1 MFNDVYLLK
10 ATSSRGGITSGQR
23 LWSTTGNSR
32 QGTQTPWQAR
42 LPANKLSIHAAAL
55 LAEVDTRNVNSAS
68 NKINASPELQVM
80 GVANCTPLKAYFA
93 YFSFHL
99 IIFISSH
106 SSHHALLHSLK
117 RMQIFQAFPEANG
130 SLPRALYRLVDP
142 SAPVEFPPPG
152 TVKLSPADNR
162 ELDKLVAALGRNKS
176 TWRRALMLH
185 EWLLQS
191 GHKVDDRLC
200 TSLIRVC
207 AQHGQAATA
216 LQLYDWMRT
225 PKASGGGGMD
235 CTVYTY
241 TAAMRAA
248 LTGNML
254 DDAMRVWGHAEAD
267 HPDEIDCRLCTT
279 LIEVCSRRSDVEQA
293 LKIYKRMKDAPK
305 DSKLAPSVHAFTA
318 AMRAAAEGGKPA
330 AALSIWDD
338 MQAAGCKATGHA
350 YSAVISACTAG
361 GEWQR
366 AVALFDE
373 MLAWNIKPDVV
384 SCTALITALGVDGQW
399 ERAEKV
405 VEWML
410 RSDIRPNVRTYT
422 ALVGALSN
430 ARQWNRA
437 KDLVRRMKSHA
448 LGQGLEP
455 NAYTY
460 SAMLKAMGDH
470 GQWAMA
476 EDLFTELE
484 AEAQAALTN
493 PSNPSQECPE
503 DTGDGTESLEER
515 LITEMVVART
525 AELAL
530 GVGDGKDSN
539 AQEMA
544 ILMSNQSTL
553 RTPFSYFSSQ
563 QDDKISIGTTQ
574 KAQPAV
580 KGDQHLGDWTVDIA
594 ASCGLQFDLGS
605 AVNGRQ
611 HTSAGMVQLKPALES
626 GIISTSSQAKVS
638 KPRGVVNEVVCGALM
653 IAYERAG
660 KWSKAV
666 EVIDRAKALGLE
678 PNTVMYNIAL
688 SALGKAGQVDLARE
702 MFGECSQPDAV
713 TYETMIAAYGMA
725 GRPNCAEEMLVSM
738 RKAGF
743 VPQDYAYCG
752 LIAAYGLTGNWKA
765 AFEVKERARRDG
777 VPPSVHLYNALMAA
791 CERARM
797 YDKAVALGKE
807 MVSLGISPNVSTREL
822 LDGVCRS
829 GVAAVEAQQATITAL
844 SAAVAAAGTVMIRA
858 GIF

>member
-1 MFNDVYLLK
+1 MQL
-10 ATSSRGGITSGQR
+10 
-23 LWSTTGNSR
+23 
-32 QGTQTPWQAR
+32 
-42 LPANKLSIHAAAL
+42 
-55 LAEVDTRNVNSAS
+55 
-68 NKINASPELQVM
+68 
-80 GVANCTPLKAYFA
+80 
-93 YFSFHL
+93 
-99 IIFISSH
+99 
-106 SSHHALLHSLK
+106 
-117 RMQIFQAFPEANG
+117 QIFQVFPEANG

-152 TVKLSPADNR
+152 TVKLSPSDNR

-207 AQHGQAATA
+207 AQHGQATTA

-225 PKASGGGGMD
+225 PRAAGGGGMD

-254 DDAMRVWGHAEAD
+254 DDAMRVWSHAEAD

-279 LIEVCSRRSDVEQA
+279 LIEVCSRRADVEQA
-293 LKIYKRMKDAPK
+293 LKVYKRMKDAPK

-318 AMRAAAEGGKPA
+318 AMRAAAEGGRPS

-384 SCTALITALGVDGQW
+384 SCTALITALGADGQW

-410 RSDIRPNVRTYT
+410 RNDIRPNVRTYT

-430 ARQWNRA
+430 AKQWDRA
-437 KDLVRRMKSHA
+437 EDLVRRMKSRS

-476 EDLFTELE
+476 EALFTELE
-484 AEAQAALTN
+484 AEAHAEMANQNDSHEHCLDA
-493 PSNPSQECPE
+493 E
-503 DTGDGTESLEER
+503 DGTESLEER
-515 LITEMVVART
+515 LVTEMVVART

-530 GVGDGKDSN
+530 GIADGKE
-539 AQEMA
+539 AGALALQ
-544 ILMSNQSTL
+544 NQSVL
-553 RTPFSYFSSQ
+553 RAPFSYFSSQ
-563 QDDKISIGTTQ
+563 QDEKSSIDSGL
-574 KAQPAV
+574 KVQPSI
-580 KGDQHLGDWTVDIA
+580 HENHHSGDWTVDIA
-594 ASCGLQFDLGS
+594 ASCGLRFDLDL
-605 AVNGRQ
+605 AVNGGR
-611 HTSAGMVQLKPALES
+611 VQDGLVKHNKAVSKDVASS
-626 GIISTSSQAKVS
+626 GSSSQNRVFKS
-638 KPRGVVNEVVCGALM
+638 RGVVNEVVCGALM
-653 IAYERAG
+653 IAYERVG
-660 KWSKAV
+660 KWREAV
-666 EVIDRAKALGLE
+666 QVIDRAKALGLE

-702 MFGECSQPDAV
+702 MFGECTHPDAV
-713 TYETMIAAYGMA
+713 TYETMIAAFGMA
-725 GRPNCAEEMLVSM
+725 GRPDCAEEMLESM

-752 LIAAYGLTGNWKA
+752 LIAAYGLTGNWKM
-765 AFEVKERARRDG
+765 AFDVKERAKRDG

-807 MVSLGISPNVSTREL
+807 MVSLGISPNASTRDL
-822 LDGVCRS
+822 LDGVCRN